1 MNTLASLAS
10 LSALS
15 LSLVCGTAQAGEL
28 HVEVKGLTEIKGDL
42 MVAVFNQKGQWL
54 KQASVNRKLGV
65 TQAVLSVQ
73 FDNLPEGEYAVSVF
87 HDLNS
92 NGKLDS
98 NAVGMPTEPYGFSN
112 NAAGNFGP
120 PSFDAAKI
128 KLDQSKTAISIRVN

>member
-1 MNTLASLAS
+1 MKTFASITSS
-10 LSALS
+10 LALS
-15 LSLVCGTAQAGEL
+15 LGLIVGVAQAGEL
-28 HVEVKGLTEIKGDL
+28 HVEVQGLNEIKGEV

-54 KQASVNRKLGV
+54 KQAQFSKKVSANNV
-65 TQAVLSVQ
+65 SLSVQ

-92 NGKLDS
+92 NGRLDS
-98 NAVGMPTEPYGFSN
+98 NAIGMPTEPYGFSN

-128 KLDQSKTAISIRVN
+128 KLDQAKTAISIRVN